1 MSVDQNRPNGDSNAY
16 SLEEIIQRELA
27 ASDAQH
33 NSSFQ
38 ASDRAFFGLA
48 LSGGGIR
55 SATFNLGILQG
66 LERLKLL
73 SCFDYLSTVSGGG
86 YIGSFWTLWRHQQDN
101 ASSEIFPATEF
112 ATQGMPSAQ
121 SADRN
126 QVEPPEIQH
135 LRQFSN
141 FLTPRLGLLSTDTGR
156 LVIAV
161 LSSMIPALLA
171 SLSLIILVLFVWLW
185 LARLVYAAMPFTS
198 LLAQGGMTLIVLILF
213 EWWWQRQEQARGVGD
228 VTAGVLAIVVSA
240 LVWSM
245 AIYPQITEAN
255 LYPEAQV
262 LPVINENNWFY
273 LFVLCLPWAIC
284 VLVNTAV
291 WFILSR
297 FTSLKKIGVF
307 RAALNRVAGRLL
319 FLMAAWAAIAG
330 LWIVGEWLWQM
341 LSVAT
346 ASGFAALTGIFGG
359 LFTWAQKIL
368 SSQLNK
374 PAPNESRF
382 TSFRLWMRQVLAYL
396 TLACMI
402 IGLILIVLSIRIQF
416 TIGGVTIPA
425 ILAGAICITLVTL
438 VCFDPNQVSL
448 HAFYRSRVARAYLG
462 AARHPAVRSTEEQ
475 EDDDI
480 QLSDLKSGKPF
491 HLICCAANDLA
502 PLDKLATLYR
512 GAESAVLSPG
522 GFSVGGAWMPWS
534 QERSAPSLGSAI
546 TASAAALNSHMGFYS
561 MELGPAVIFLMTT
574 LNLRLGMWLPN
585 PKSQR
590 RRRRWKALV
599 GLPFYKELLGY
610 SRTSGA
616 DVLLS
621 DGGHFENL
629 GLYELIRRRCRYIVV
644 SDCGK
649 DQSAAFNDF
658 GNVVRRIRE
667 DFGVEIVINVAP
679 LRPNQ
684 AGFAGQHM
692 VAGDIYYPGGDT
704 GVLLLFKPCL
714 TGDEPTDVAQYKQ
727 CNPAFPHESTGDQFY
742 NEAQWESYRR
752 LGEHAIE
759 AAFQFVDVSVREP
772 AADSSFARIFAQ
784 ARREWCPTPE
794 NYGNHISHLN

>member
-1 MSVDQNRPNGDSNAY
+1 MSVDQNQSNADSNNY

-33 NSSFQ
+33 HSLSQ
-38 ASDRAFFGLA
+38 ASDREFFGLA

-73 SCFDYLSTVSGGG
+73 NCFDYLSTVSGGG

-101 ASSEIFPATEF
+101 ASSEVFPTTEF
-112 ATQGMPSAQ
+112 ATQGMSLAR
-121 SADRN
+121 SVDRN

-141 FLTPRLGLLSTDTGR
+141 FLTPRLGLLSADTGR

-171 SLSLIILVLFVWLW
+171 SLSLMILVLFVWLW
-185 LARLVYAAMPFTS
+185 LAQLVYATTQFTS
-198 LLAQGGMTLIVLILF
+198 LLALGGMTLVVLILL
-213 EWWWQRQEQARGVGD
+213 EWLWQRREQARGVGD
-228 VTAGVLAIVVSA
+228 VMAAALAIIVSA
-240 LVWSM
+240 LVWM
-245 AIYPQITEAN
+245 AIYPRITDAN
-255 LYPEAQV
+255 LYPEAHV
-262 LPVINENNWFY
+262 LPAINGNNWLY
-273 LFVLCLPWAIC
+273 LFTLCLPWGIC
-284 VLVNTAV
+284 VLANTAV

-297 FTSLKKIGVF
+297 IASLKGIRVF
-307 RAALNRVAGRLL
+307 RAALNRVASRLL
-319 FLMAAWAAIAG
+319 FLAAAWATIAV

-341 LSVAT
+341 LSVAA

-359 LFTWAQKIL
+359 LFTWAQKTL
-368 SSQLNK
+368 SSQLKK
-374 PAPNESRF
+374 PTPNESRF
-382 TSFRLWMRQVLAYL
+382 TSLRLWMRQVLAYL

-402 IGLILIVLSIRIQF
+402 IALILIILSIRIQF
-416 TIGGVTIPA
+416 TIWGVTIPA
-425 ILAGAICITLVTL
+425 ILVGAIFITLVTL

-462 AARHPAVRSTEEQ
+462 AARHPAVTSTEEQ
-475 EDDDI
+475 QDDDI
-480 QLSDLKSGKPF
+480 QLSELKSGKPF

-512 GAESAVLSPG
+512 GAESAALSPA
-522 GFSVGGAWMPWS
+522 GFSVGGKWQPWS

-585 PKSQR
+585 PKSQQR
-590 RRRRWKALV
+590 RRRLKLFV

-610 SRTSGA
+610 SRISGA

-658 GNVVRRIRE
+658 GNVVRRIRK

-684 AGFAGQHM
+684 EGFASQHM
-692 VAGDIYYPGGDT
+692 VAGDIHYPGGDT

-727 CNPAFPHESTGDQFY
+727 RNPAFPHESTGDQFY

-752 LGEHAIE
+752 LGQHAVE
-759 AAFQFVDVSVREP
+759 AAFQFVDVSVSESG
-772 AADSSFARIFAQ
+772 ADSRFAGIFAH
-784 ARREWCPTPE
+784 ARRE
-794 NYGNHISHLN
+794 